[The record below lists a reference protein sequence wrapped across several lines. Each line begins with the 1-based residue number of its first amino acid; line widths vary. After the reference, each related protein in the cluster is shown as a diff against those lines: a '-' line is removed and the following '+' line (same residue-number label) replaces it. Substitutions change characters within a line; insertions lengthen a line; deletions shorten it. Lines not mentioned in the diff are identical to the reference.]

1 MAESMRD
8 AKGQENGTIHTG
20 QHFGPA
26 KRTHYPAEQWALAP
40 IASSR
45 EVVDHPPPAK
55 RRRITGQP
63 AFLRGPPGD
72 DIEYNAPLLTI
83 FHGIPLAREALLF
96 PPMEVFTYGHNPDWW
111 AGTTDENIKSLSLP
125 HTSIGDDD
133 RRRYLCEMQCLM
145 AFLDNTNRAYG
156 SVDALS
162 EMSYLQYFRRDY
174 DRFLVA
180 WNKAAMEEQ
189 DDNPLTQVFTSV
201 AAKGFGIAG
210 ASHEVNEIMFIKAT
224 VEQTRTLPL
233 LLDRVIWND
242 FPGEDLDDIWLE
254 KLGHICVMHIT
265 NPVTGATG
273 LNIAATEILYMDRY
287 TQDLR
292 EAAMQM
298 RARCRSIWSEMRRL
312 NKVQERIAE
321 MPGPQRNSARV
332 SIRKALEM
340 AREVMPIAAEESLR
354 ETDLLIDDGA
364 ADIDA
369 DRIVRQINEL
379 LAEVDTKL
387 KDLERERNELKDQV
401 AEIMSDLM
409 DPETSSQP
417 LRYKYTL
424 QGVST
429 KPNVT
434 YVRKLNPDLIGIDD
448 EEEVHEAWQ
457 WWRCAWDETRLD
469 GDAHVTD
476 AKGEKDA
483 ALPYSIRKVSV
494 SEVLEAVRSE
504 HHVAVLVYA
513 DETAMNFRP
522 SPLPASLRQ
531 FVDMDNQAF
540 EAETSPQYVQH
551 VGRTR
556 SWSEETNSTV
566 NGNSDPFDDTSYQLE
581 GREAT
586 PMSTSTSTIQR
597 SPDGQPSPKR
607 PKSSDET
614 ASTMDWED
622 APPSYETVTD
632 AQAPE
637 MVQRKGNKIGYLAD
651 QMLQKYGTENP
662 EKQE

>member
-1 MAESMRD
+1 MRD
-8 AKGQENGTIHTG
+8 SKGQENGTIHTG

-26 KRTHYPAEQWALAP
+26 KRSHYPAEQWAIAP

-83 FHGIPLAREALLF
+83 FHSIPLAREALLF

-111 AGTTDENIKSLSLP
+111 AGTTDENSKSLSLP

-133 RRRYLCEMQCLM
+133 RRRYLCEIQCLM
-145 AFLDNTNRAYG
+145 AFLDNTTRAYG

-180 WNKAAMEEQ
+180 WNKAAMEEN
-189 DDNPLTQVFTSV
+189 DENPLTQVFTSV

-224 VEQTRTLPL
+224 VEQTRTLPS

-254 KLGHICVMHIT
+254 KLGHICVMHVT
-265 NPVTGATG
+265 NPASGATG
-273 LNIAATEILYMDRY
+273 LNTLATEVLYMDRY
-287 TQDLR
+287 TSDLR
-292 EAAMQM
+292 DASMQM
-298 RARCRSIWSEMRRL
+298 RSRCRSIWSEMRRL
-312 NKVQERIAE
+312 NKVHERIAE
-321 MPGPQRNSARV
+321 MPGLKTNSARV
-332 SIRKALEM
+332 NVRKALEM
-340 AREVMPIAAEESLR
+340 AQEVMPIAAEESLR
-354 ETDLLIDDGA
+354 ETDLLVDDGS

-369 DRIVRQINEL
+369 DQIVRQIGEL
-379 LAEVDTKL
+379 LTEVDTKL
-387 KDLERERNELKDQV
+387 KDLERERTELRDHV

-417 LRYKYTL
+417 LRHKYTL
-424 QGVST
+424 QGAST

-434 YVRKLNPDLIGIDD
+434 YVRKLNQDLIGIDD
-448 EEEVHEAWQ
+448 EEEVHEVWQ
-457 WWRCAWDETRLD
+457 WWRIAWDETRLD
-469 GDAHVTD
+469 AEPHVTD
-476 AKGEKDA
+476 AQANMDEA
-483 ALPYSIRKVSV
+483 APFSVRKVSV
-494 SEVLEAVRSE
+494 AEVLEAVRSE

-513 DETAMNFRP
+513 DETAMSFRP

-531 FVDMDNQAF
+531 FVDADNQAF
-540 EAETSPQYVQH
+540 EAEMSSQH
-551 VGRTR
+551 MQQVGRVR

-566 NGNSDPFDDTSYQLE
+566 NGNNDPFDDDAANYQVD

-586 PMSTSTSTIQR
+586 PMSTSTIQR
-597 SPDGQPSPKR
+597 SSDGQPSPKR
-607 PKSSDET
+607 PRSSEDS
-614 ASTMDWED
+614 APNIMDWED
-622 APPSYETVTD
+622 APPSYEHVSD
-632 AQAPE
+632 VQQPE
-637 MVQRKGNKIGYLAD
+637 MVQKKGNKIGYLAD
-651 QMLQKYGTENP
+651 QMLQKYGTEEP
-662 EKQE
+662 EKQQ